1 VISQTHFLCLLSDET
16 TDKDIEMINV
26 TKSYLGD
33 KNKFLGYV
41 DSIYASGWLTNHGPL
56 VTELEERLRDY
67 LGVRN
72 IILTNNGTLALQIAY
87 RALNLSGSAVTTP
100 FSFVAT
106 TSSLQWEGVR
116 PIFADIDKATWNL
129 DPKAIEARIE
139 ADTQAIV
146 ATHVFGNACDV
157 EAIAQVAQR
166 HRLKVI
172 YDGAHAFS
180 VRYKDQSVFNWGDIS
195 TLSFHAT
202 KLFHTIEGGAIVTND
217 DALAER
223 IRLLC
228 NFGIVD
234 TDIIDGIG
242 INAKLNEFAAA
253 MGLCILDEMAL
264 ILEQREEIA
273 SRYEQQ
279 LGDHFDL
286 QHQQPYSQSN
296 HSYFPIALTDENQL
310 LQCRAA
316 LKNKGINPRR
326 YFYPSLD
333 TLSYVQPQIP
343 QTESRALS
351 RRVLCLPIYPG
362 LPRHIQN
369 TVIETLL
376 NQSSQGSRLATERIW
391 PQVAASLLLE
401 DRLSPPAPAYKRIY

>member
-1 VISQTHFLCLLSDET
+1 VT
-16 TDKDIEMINV
+16 TDKDIAMINV
-26 TKSYLGD
+26 TQSYLG
-33 KNKFLGYV
+33 NKAKFMRYV
-41 DSIYASGWLTNHGPL
+41 DSIYSSGWLTNHGPL
-56 VTELEERLRDY
+56 VTELEARLRDY

-87 RALNLSGSAVTTP
+87 RALNLTGSAITTP

-106 TSSLQWEGVR
+106 TSSLQWEGIR
-116 PIFADIDKATWNL
+116 PIFADIDKASWNM
-129 DPKAIEARIE
+129 DPQAIEARIDS
-139 ADTQAIV
+139 DTSAIV

-157 EAIAQVAQR
+157 EAIGQIADR
-166 HRLKVI
+166 HRLKVV

-180 VRYKDQSVFNWGDIS
+180 VRYKERSVFSWGDIS
-195 TLSFHAT
+195 VLSFHAT

-217 DALAER
+217 DALAAR

-253 MGLCILDEMAL
+253 MGLCILDDIEL
-264 ILEQREEIA
+264 ILEQRAEI
-273 SRYEQQ
+273 SRRYEVQ
-279 LGDHFDL
+279 LGDWFDL
-286 QHQQPYSQSN
+286 QRQQPHSQRN
-296 HSYFPIALTDENQL
+296 HSYFPIALAHEQQL
-310 LQCRAA
+310 LRCRAA
-316 LKNKGINPRR
+316 LNDKGINPRR

-333 TLSYVQPQIP
+333 TLGYLQPQPP
-343 QTESRALS
+343 QMQSRSLS

-369 TVIETLL
+369 TVIQTLL
-376 NQSSQGSRLATERIW
+376 HESSQRSPRPAERFW
-391 PQVAASLLLE
+391 PQLNVGGAVEHRFSLPDAELKNT
-401 DRLSPPAPAYKRIY
+401 Y